1 MSNDFKVEMP
11 GGGGYLHLQSNEECD
26 RFNTLSQQ
34 YQQQYSLRKVNDL
47 TNLSTLLVQHVN
59 LYRAQQAMTG
69 RQPAVD
75 DDGLPTGKYEMRQLK
90 PAEIRAFQGQITD
103 ASKEIRT
110 IETTMGVDRK
120 SRDAQGDE
128 SVQAWLTAMKAKAVR
143 YGLHVS
149 TRVKKYEEFAMELR
163 WRIRLEQNGDA
174 EDKHYEQC
182 SPEEIVKWA
191 RVELEKLEKV
201 DRDFANEEGK
211 IAIGSTP

>member
-1 MSNDFKVEMP
+1 MPDDFKVEMP

-26 RFNTLSQQ
+26 RFNTLAEQ

-47 TNLSTLLVQHVN
+47 TNLSTLLVQQIN

-69 RQPAVD
+69 RQPEMD
-75 DDGLPTGKYEMRQLK
+75 DDGIPTGRYEMRQLK

-110 IETTMGVDRK
+110 IEQTMGIDKK
-120 SRDAQGDE
+120 SRDAAGDE

-149 TRVKKYEEFAMELR
+149 KRVKAYEEFAMEMR
-163 WRIRLEQNGDA
+163 WRVRLEQNGDA

-182 SPEEIVKWA
+182 TPEEIVKWA
-191 RVELEKLEKV
+191 RGELEKLEKV
-201 DRDFANEEGK
+201 DVEFAKEESKLVVG
-211 IAIGSTP
+211 AAP